1 VKIPAFLQGLSRKVD
16 MNKLIV
22 FLTENELSITV
33 VSTIITFF
41 LGRYTCRCDDRRQGR
56 KDIDE
61 TFYKPFI
68 SLYTNAHH
76 AYAYYFV
83 DLPLETQDEIMKILL
98 ENRKRVAPWIE
109 RIILDMDQCYSGCRK
124 QMKEHEEISDEDKKY
139 VEGIFGAI
147 FEYAEKQYARNE
159 RKLYHSL
166 PERIVYKISEWK
178 NQ

>member
-1 VKIPAFLQGLSRKVD
+1 
-16 MNKLIV
+16 MNKLV
-22 FLTENELSITV
+22 TFLTENELSITV
-33 VSTIITFF
+33 VSVIITFF
-41 LGRYTCRCDDRRQGR
+41 LGRYTSCCDDRRQGR

-98 ENRKRVAPWIE
+98 ENRKRVAPWME
-109 RIILDMDQCYSGCRK
+109 RTILDMDQCYSGCRK
-124 QMKEHEEISDEDKKY
+124 QIEEHEEILDEDKKY
-139 VEGIFGAI
+139 VERIFSTI

-166 PERIVYKISEWK
+166 PERMIYKISEWK
-178 NQ
+178 NR